1 VRSFTDSESSD
12 TDNIAPFENI
22 TSINLINLLCVLLFW
37 LIGVVFSNDTMLSMS
52 DKCES
57 VNKHTHT
64 DQQKIKFHILG
75 FAGSA
80 DELITQSANYVKQ
93 VSK

>member
-1 VRSFTDSESSD
+1 
-12 TDNIAPFENI
+12 
-22 TSINLINLLCVLLFW
+22 
-37 LIGVVFSNDTMLSMS
+37 VVFSNDTMLSMS

-64 DQQKIKFHILG
+64 DQQKIKFHISG